1 MLNKPRG
8 QFNMLANTT
17 MKGWTD
23 VKKEGEPSFILNLNY
38 IDTSELD
45 TIVDAIDKANQF
57 GDAIHWTIVIDHEYI

>member
-1 MLNKPRG
+1 
-8 QFNMLANTT
+8 MLANTT

-23 VKKEGEPSFILNLNY
+23 VKKEGEPCFILNLNY

>member
-1 MLNKPRG
+1 
-8 QFNMLANTT
+8 
-17 MKGWTD
+17 MKGWCD
-23 VKKEGEPSFILNLNY
+23 PKKEGEPSFSLSLNY

>member
-1 MLNKPRG
+1 
-8 QFNMLANTT
+8 MLANTT
-17 MKGWTD
+17 MKGWCNP
-23 VKKEGEPSFILNLNY
+23 KKEGEPSFNLNLNY

>member
-1 MLNKPRG
+1 
-8 QFNMLANTT
+8 MLANTT
-17 MKGWTD
+17 MKGWTN

>member
-1 MLNKPRG
+1 
-8 QFNMLANTT
+8 MLANTT

>member
-1 MLNKPRG
+1 
-8 QFNMLANTT
+8 MLANTA
-17 MKGWTD
+17 MKGWTN
-23 VKKEGEPSFILNLNY
+23 KEKEGEPSFILNLNY

>member
-1 MLNKPRG
+1 
-8 QFNMLANTT
+8 MLANTT
-17 MKGWTD
+17 MKGWTN
-23 VKKEGEPSFILNLNY
+23 KEKEGEPSFILNLNY